1 MKIKYDFPDM
11 PIGTPMSFGS
21 ILILNGKVVDVT
33 PEQETSFKQVTGMT
47 LQMAAKSTPQLRI
60 IREKVN

>member
-11 PIGTPMSFGS
+11 PIGTAMSFGGIYVS
-21 ILILNGKVVDVT
+21 NGEIMEVT
-33 PEQETSFKQVTGMT
+33 PEQELTFKQITGMT